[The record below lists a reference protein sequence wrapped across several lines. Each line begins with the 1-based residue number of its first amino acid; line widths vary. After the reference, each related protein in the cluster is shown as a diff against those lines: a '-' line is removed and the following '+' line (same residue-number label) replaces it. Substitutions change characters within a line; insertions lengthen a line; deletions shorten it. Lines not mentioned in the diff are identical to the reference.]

1 MRRIAYALMIL
12 MLLSPAVSAQGF
24 SLGVKGGLFTANT
37 TGVPLGLNN
46 TSFKNGFA
54 GGVSLGYAFNDYFS
68 LQPEVLYVM
77 KGLDGVVSNR
87 FAAAKFTGAYDYVE
101 MPILAKLT
109 LAAKSRV
116 SPYVF
121 FGPSLGINVK
131 ADIQIEWAASR
142 FDEASTETRDYSSV
156 TNSMEV
162 CLVFGAGL
170 NVAVGRGAITLD
182 GRFDL
187 GLSNVTKGGDLSTRV
202 GDVERIETVP
212 ASTSKNIGFALLA
225 GYAF

>member
-1 MRRIAYALMIL
+1 M
-12 MLLSPAVSAQGF
+12 SSAASATGF

-37 TGVPLGLNN
+37 TGIPSGLDN
-46 TSFKNGFA
+46 TSFKNGWA

-68 LQPEVLYVM
+68 LQPELLYVS
-77 KGLDGVVSNR
+77 KGLDGVMSNR
-87 FAAAKFTGAYDYVE
+87 FASANLVGAYDYIE
-101 MPILAKLT
+101 MPVLAKLT
-109 LAAKSRV
+109 MAAASRV

-142 FDEASTETRDYSSV
+142 FSEASTETRDYSSV
-156 TNSMEV
+156 TNTTEF
-162 CLVFGAGL
+162 CIVFGAGL
-170 NVAVGRGAITLD
+170 VCAVGRGAITLD

-187 GLSNVTKGGDLSTRV
+187 GLSNVTKGGYLSRLV
-202 GDVERIETVP
+202 DGVERIENVS
-212 ASTSKNIGFALLA
+212 ASTSKNMGFALLV